1 MGFIQQKERKF
12 KTQACKR
19 IWNPFTFVRFYLQI
33 TDPILVCRKKGLL
46 YTFVG
51 E

>member
-1 MGFIQQKERKF
+1 MGFIQQKQRRF
-12 KTQACKR
+12 TTQACKR
-19 IWNPFTFVRFYLQI
+19 IWNTFTFVRFYLQR
-33 TDPILVCRKKGLL
+33 TDPILDLPAKGLP